1 MAAPESGEEEPRPS
15 NDQVKVLVIGSG
27 AREHALVW
35 KCVQS
40 DLVERVY
47 CAPGNGG
54 TGGMARNVP
63 IGAADVVRLVD
74 FAKRERLGL
83 VVLGPEAAVE
93 AGVGDALR
101 SAGFNVFGPNR
112 GAGRIESSKSFAKA
126 LMLRAK
132 IPTAGFEVFTKP
144 APARAWARGHDGRV
158 AVKADGLARG
168 KGVIVC
174 SSVEESDTAIDA
186 MLVDGQFGRSG
197 ATIVVEERLEGP
209 ELSVLG
215 ITDGK
220 DVVALAPARDYKR
233 AHDGD
238 EGANTGGMGAYSP
251 PRGVDDAVVQE
262 VVDSVLRPAVVE
274 LAASGDEFH
283 GVLYAGLMLTPKGIR
298 TLEFNARFGDPEAQV
313 VLPRLQTDFV
323 ALALAAA
330 KGNLGSFPDLSWS
343 PKPCVGVVVASGHYP
358 DEAAVRTGFQIRG
371 LAEMPKG
378 VLIFHAG
385 TRYVPGTGLV
395 TDGGR
400 VVTSVALG
408 DTVAQ
413 ARDTALAGARQ
424 VRFEGAF
431 FRSDIAREGV

>member
-1 MAAPESGEEEPRPS
+1 M
-15 NDQVKVLVIGSG
+15 KVLVVGSG
-27 AREHALVW
+27 SREHALVW

-63 IGAADVVRLVD
+63 IEASDVVRIVD

-83 VVLGPEAAVE
+83 AILGPEAAVD

-126 LMLRAK
+126 LMRRAG
-132 IPTAGFEVFTKP
+132 IPTADFEVFTQP
-144 APARAWARGHDGRV
+144 APARAWAKERGGRV

-168 KGVIVC
+168 KGVIIC
-174 SSVEESDTAIDA
+174 SSVAESDAAINA
-186 MLVDGQFGRSG
+186 MLVESRFGRSG
-197 ATIVVEERLEGP
+197 ATIVVEELLEGP

-220 DVVALAPARDYKR
+220 DVVALAPARDFKR
-233 AHDGD
+233 ALDGD
-238 EGANTGGMGAYSP
+238 AGLNTGGMGAYSP
-251 PRGVDDAVVQE
+251 PKAVDDATMKE
-262 VVDSVLRPAVVE
+262 VVDRVLLPAVRE
-274 LAASGDEFH
+274 LADGGDEFR
-283 GVLYAGLMLTPKGIR
+283 GVLYAGVMLTRDGIR
-298 TLEFNARFGDPEAQV
+298 TLEFNARFGDPEAQA

-330 KGNLGSFPDLSWS
+330 KGTLAEFPDLRWN
-343 PKPCVGVVVASGHYP
+343 PQACVGVVVASGGYP
-358 DEAAVRTGFQIRG
+358 DDAAVKTGFQIRG
-371 LAEMPKG
+371 LAEMPPG
-378 VLIFHAG
+378 VLIFHAA
-385 TRYVPGTGLV
+385 TRFEPGRGLV

-400 VVTSVALG
+400 VATSVALG
-408 DTVAQ
+408 DTVRE
-413 ARDTALAGARQ
+413 AREKALAGARQ
-424 VRFEGAF
+424 VRFQGAF
-431 FRSDIAREGV
+431 YRTDIAKEAD

>member
-1 MAAPESGEEEPRPS
+1 L
-15 NDQVKVLVIGSG
+15 KVLVVGSG

-40 DLVERVY
+40 ELVERVF

-63 IGAADVVRLVD
+63 IPATDVVRLVQ

-83 VVLGPEAAVE
+83 VVLGPEAAID
-93 AGVGDALR
+93 AGAGDALR
-101 SAGFNVFGPNR
+101 DAGFNVFGPNR

-126 LMLRAK
+126 LMRRAG
-132 IPTAGFEVFTKP
+132 IPTADFETFTQA
-144 APARAWARGHDGRV
+144 APAKAWARERQGRV

-174 SSVEESDTAIDA
+174 AGTEEAEAAIDA
-186 MLVDGQFGRSG
+186 MLVEGRFGKSG
-197 ATIVVEERLEGP
+197 ATIVVEERLDGP
-209 ELSVLG
+209 ELSLLG
-215 ITDGK
+215 VTDGI
-220 DVVALAPARDYKR
+220 DVVPLAPARDFKR

-238 EGANTGGMGAYSP
+238 AGPNTGGMGAYSP
-251 PRGVDDAVVQE
+251 PRGVSNAMVDE
-262 VVDSVLRPAVVE
+262 VVERVLRPALRE
-274 LAASGDEFH
+274 LASSGHEFR
-283 GVLYAGLMLTPKGIR
+283 GVLYAGVMLTESGVR
-298 TLEFNARFGDPEAQV
+298 TIEFNARFGDPEAQV
-313 VLPRLQTDFV
+313 VLPRLESDFV

-330 KGNLGSFPDLSWS
+330 KGGLASFPDLRWS
-343 PKPCVGVVVASGHYP
+343 DRPCVGVVVASGGYP
-358 DEAAVRTGFQIRG
+358 DDAVMKTGYPIRG

-385 TRYVPGTGLV
+385 TRFEPGRGLV

-400 VVTSVALG
+400 VATAVALG
-408 DTVAQ
+408 ETVAQ
-413 ARDTALAGARQ
+413 ARETALAGARQ

-431 FRSDIAREGV
+431 FRSDIAEEAV

>member
-1 MAAPESGEEEPRPS
+1 
-15 NDQVKVLVIGSG
+15 VKVLVVGSG

-54 TGGMARNVP
+54 TGGMARNIP
-63 IGAADVVRLVD
+63 IAAADVVRIVD

-83 VVLGPEAAVE
+83 IVLGPEAAVD

-101 SAGFNVFGPNR
+101 HAGFNVFGPDR

-126 LMLRAK
+126 LMKRAG
-132 IPTAGFEVFTKP
+132 IPTADFEVFTQP
-144 APARAWARGHDGRV
+144 APAKAWARERGGRV

-174 SSVEESDTAIDA
+174 ADNEESDDAIQA
-186 MLVDGQFGRSG
+186 MLVEERFGRSG
-197 ATIVVEERLEGP
+197 KKIVIEERLEGP
-209 ELSVLG
+209 ELSFLAV
-215 ITDGK
+215 TDGT
-220 DVVALAPARDYKR
+220 DVVPLAPARDYKR
-233 AHDGD
+233 AQEGD

-251 PRGVDDAVVQE
+251 PHGVDDALVKE
-262 VVDSVLRPAVVE
+262 VVDGVMRPAVKE
-274 LAASGDEFH
+274 LAASGDEFR
-283 GVLYAGLMLTPKGIR
+283 GVLYAGLMLTRQGVR
-298 TLEFNARFGDPEAQV
+298 ALEFNARFGDPEAQV
-313 VLPRLQTDFV
+313 VLPRLESDFV

-330 KGNLGSFPDLSWS
+330 KGGLASHPDLRWS
-343 PKPCVGVVVASGHYP
+343 PRACVGVVVASGHYP
-358 DEAAVRTGFQIRG
+358 DDVAMTLGHRIAG
-371 LAEMPKG
+371 LTEIPPGA
-378 VLIFHAG
+378 LIFHAG
-385 TRYVPGTGLV
+385 TRYEPGLGLV

-408 DTVAQ
+408 ETVAQ
-413 ARDTALAGARQ
+413 ARDVALAGARQ

-431 FRSDIAREGV
+431 FRSDIAQEADEG

>member
-1 MAAPESGEEEPRPS
+1 M
-15 NDQVKVLVIGSG
+15 KVLVVGSG

-54 TGGMARNVP
+54 TGGMARNVS

-83 VVLGPEAAVE
+83 IVLGPEAAVD

-101 SAGFNVFGPNR
+101 HAGFNVFGPDR
-112 GAGRIESSKSFAKA
+112 GAGRIESSKSFAKD
-126 LMLRAK
+126 LMRRAG
-132 IPTAGFEVFTKP
+132 IPTADFETFAQP
-144 APARAWARGHDGRV
+144 APARAWARERGGRV

-174 SSVEESDTAIDA
+174 GSVEESDQAIEA
-186 MLVDGQFGRSG
+186 ILVEQRFGRGG
-197 ATIVVEERLEGP
+197 AQIVVEERLEGP

-215 ITDGK
+215 VTDGT

-233 AHDGD
+233 ANEADTGP
-238 EGANTGGMGAYSP
+238 NTGGMGAYSP
-251 PRGVDDAVVQE
+251 PKGVDDALLKE
-262 VVDSVLRPAVVE
+262 VVDCVMRPAVAE
-274 LAASGDEFH
+274 LSASGNEFR
-283 GVLYAGLMLTPKGIR
+283 GVLYAGLMLTRDGLR

-313 VLPRLQTDFV
+313 VLPRLKSDFV
-323 ALALAAA
+323 TLALAAA
-330 KGNLGSFPDLSWS
+330 RGGLAAHPDLSWS
-343 PKPCVGVVVASGHYP
+343 EQSCVGVVVASGKYP
-358 DEAAVRTGFQIRG
+358 DDVAMTVGHRIRG
-371 LAEMPKG
+371 LAEMPPG
-378 VLIFHAG
+378 VLIFHAA
-385 TRYVPGTGLV
+385 TKFVPGTGLV

-413 ARDTALAGARQ
+413 ARQTALAGARQ

-431 FRSDIAREGV
+431 YRHDIAQEAE

>member
-1 MAAPESGEEEPRPS
+1 
-15 NDQVKVLVIGSG
+15 VKVLVVGSG

-40 DLVERVY
+40 ELVERVY

-54 TGGMARNVP
+54 TGGMARNVL
-63 IGAADVVRLVD
+63 IQATDVVRLVQ
-74 FAKRERLGL
+74 FAKQERIGL
-83 VVLGPEAAVE
+83 VVLGPEAAVD

-101 SAGFNVFGPNR
+101 DAGFNVFGPGR
-112 GAGRIESSKSFAKA
+112 AAGRIESSKSFAKS
-126 LMLRAK
+126 LMRDAG
-132 IPTAGFEVFTKP
+132 IPTAEFETFTEP
-144 APARAWARGHDGRV
+144 AAAKAWAAKREGRV

-174 SSVEESDTAIDA
+174 DSPTESAGAIDA
-186 MLVDGQFGRSG
+186 MLVEQRFGKSG
-197 ATIVVEERLEGP
+197 ATVVVEERLSGP
-209 ELSVLG
+209 EVSVLG
-215 ITDGK
+215 ITDGSH
-220 DVVALAPARDYKR
+220 VVALAAARDFKR

-238 EGANTGGMGAYSP
+238 RGPNTGGMGAYSP
-251 PRGVDDAVVQE
+251 PRGVDDATVAEIVE
-262 VVDSVLRPAVVE
+262 KVLRPAVRH
-274 LAASGDEFH
+274 LASNDAEFR
-283 GVLYAGLMLTPKGIR
+283 GVLYAGVMLTAGGIQ

-313 VLPRLQTDFV
+313 VLPRLESDFV

-330 KGNLGSFPDLSWS
+330 KGDIETHPELRWS
-343 PKPCVGVVVASGHYP
+343 NRACVGIVVASGGYP
-358 DEAAVRTGFQIRG
+358 DESAMTTGYQIRG

-385 TRYVPGTGLV
+385 TRFDQGRGLV

-400 VVTSVALG
+400 VVTAAALG

-413 ARDTALAGARQ
+413 ARATALSGARQ

-431 FRSDIAREGV
+431 YRSDIAEEAVD

>member
-1 MAAPESGEEEPRPS
+1 M
-15 NDQVKVLVIGSG
+15 GSG

-54 TGGMARNVP
+54 TGGMARNIP
-63 IGAADVVRLVD
+63 IGASDVVRLVA

-83 VVLGPEAAVE
+83 IVLGPEAAVD

-101 SAGFNVFGPNR
+101 HAGFNVFGPGR
-112 GAGRIESSKSFAKA
+112 GAGRIESSKAFAKN
-126 LMLRAK
+126 LMRSAG
-132 IPTAGFEVFTKP
+132 IPTADFEVFTQP
-144 APARAWARGHDGRV
+144 APAKDWARRHEGCV

-174 SSVEESDTAIDA
+174 GSLEESGAAIDA
-186 MLVDGQFGRSG
+186 MLVEQRFGRSG

-209 ELSVLG
+209 ELSVHA
-215 ITDGK
+215 ITDGT
-220 DVVALAPARDYKR
+220 DVIALAPARDYKR
-233 AHDGD
+233 ALDGD
-238 EGANTGGMGAYSP
+238 RGANTGGMGAYSP
-251 PRGVDDAVVQE
+251 PKGVDGALVAD
-262 VVDSVLRPAVVE
+262 VVDGVIRPAVNALRE
-274 LAASGDEFH
+274 SGDEFR
-283 GVLYAGLMLTPKGIR
+283 GVVYAGLMLTRDGLR
-298 TLEFNARFGDPEAQV
+298 ALEFNARFGDPEAQV
-313 VLPRLQTDFV
+313 VLPRLQSDFV

-330 KGNLGSFPDLSWS
+330 KGGIADHPDLRWS
-343 PKPCVGVVVASGHYP
+343 PQACVGVVVASGSYP
-358 DEAAVRTGFQIRG
+358 DEAAMKLGQRIKG
-371 LAEMPKG
+371 LAEMPPG
-378 VLIFHAG
+378 ALIFHAG
-385 TRYVPGTGLV
+385 TRFEPGIGLV

-413 ARDTALAGARQ
+413 ARQTALAGARQ

-431 FRSDIAREGV
+431 FRSDIAEEAV